1 MEHKM
6 AFLADALSRVKPSAT
21 IAVSQKA
28 RELKAA
34 GRDVIG
40 LGAGEPDFDTPDN
53 IKEAAMDAIKRGETK
68 YTPVAGIPPLREAI
82 AKKFKRENGLDY
94 DPSQVIVGTGGKQIL
109 FNALMATLN
118 EGDEVIIP
126 APFWVSYPEMV
137 AICGGTS
144 VPIATSI
151 ESKFKLSA
159 EALEAAITPKTK
171 WLIFNSPSNPSGGA
185 YSYDELKAL
194 TDVLLRHPHVWVLT
208 DDMYEHLVYDDFK
221 FVTPAEVEPK
231 LYDRTLTMNG
241 VSKAYAMTGWR
252 IGYAAGPIEL
262 IKAMDMIQGQQTS
275 GACSIA
281 QWAAVE
287 ALNGPQDFIETNKTL
302 FKGRR
307 DLVVSMLNQ
316 ATGIECPSPEG
327 AFYVY
332 PSCAAL
338 IGKTAPSGKVIETD
352 ADFVTELLE
361 AEGVAVV
368 HGSAFGQGPNFRISY
383 ATSDELLEEACKRI
397 QRFCASLK

>member
-53 IKEAAMDAIKRGETK
+53 IKEAAIDAIKRGETK

-151 ESKFKLSA
+151 ESKFKLSP

-185 YSYDELKAL
+185 YSHDELKAL
-194 TDVLLRHPHVWVLT
+194 TDVLMRHPHVWVLT

-316 ATGIECPSPEG
+316 AVGIECPSPEG

-361 AEGVAVV
+361 TEGVAVV

-383 ATSDELLEEACKRI
+383 ATSDELLEEACTRI
-397 QRFCASLK
+397 QRFCGSLK